1 MIRLSQES
9 AVAHVRKDGTCQTVT
24 EHLFEVSELCGRY
37 ASKLS
42 LGSVGALMG
51 LSHDLGKYSEEFQSY
66 LLSATGLLEQDIDG
80 DYVDPEGRKGKIDHS
95 TAGAQSLWDALLSQG
110 EVPGVLGQFLALCVA
125 SHHSGLIDCVG
136 VDGTDKFSRR
146 MGKADVLVHRRE
158 TWLKLDVSVRER
170 WTSLIRDDELIPSFR
185 KLVKQICQSARST
198 TAIEF
203 EMGMLARFLF
213 SCLIDADRVSTAD
226 FESPAAAKQ
235 RLKGEYAEW
244 PVLVARL
251 ERKLAGFKCESKI
264 DKLRRDV
271 SEHCLNAADRGKG
284 TFTLTV
290 PTGGGKT
297 LASLR
302 FALHHA
308 DRERMARVIYVIPYT
323 SIIDQN
329 AEEIRKILEAKGVEP
344 GSIVLEH
351 HSNLLP
357 ERETW
362 RNKILSENWDA
373 PVVFTTAVQLLEAL
387 FASGTRGARRMH
399 QLANAVLIFDEIQT
413 LPVQCVHMFN
423 NAINFLVEQC
433 GSSVVLCTATQP
445 LLHEVDVQKGA
456 LRLKAQGAELMPDVA
471 PLFAEFQRNEVEY
484 LRKPAGWK
492 ASEVADLALAESR
505 SSRSCLI
512 VVNTKAAA
520 KELYNLCSSASPE
533 TLVFHLST
541 NMCPKH
547 RKDCLA
553 KIKKAL
559 RPEDKQPVICVSTQ
573 LIEAGI
579 DIDFGSAIR
588 HLAGI
593 DSIAQAAGRCN
604 RHGLRSTGRVTV
616 VNPAEPLPDSLKD
629 IRAGQQCA
637 ERVFNEALAPGE
649 TRVDLQNPELIR
661 RYFKYYFFER
671 AKEMDYPVKAAEVGR
686 NDTLLNMLSENGQA
700 VEASDPAPRIHLKQS
715 FMTAARAFNAIN
727 APGQGIVVP
736 YGTEGAAIIA
746 ELCSALSPQELPRAL
761 KRAQQFTV
769 NVYPSALS
777 GMTKADAVYEAQE
790 GLGVL
795 CVDSRYYHPQFGL
808 SSRALGEME
817 FLGND
822 H

>member
-1 MIRLSQES
+1 MIHPVEQT
-9 AVAHVRKDGTCQTVT
+9 AIAHVRKDGTCQTVA
-24 EHLFEVSELCGRY
+24 EHLLEVSNLAGRY
-37 ASKLS
+37 ASKVS
-42 LGSVGALMG
+42 LGSAGALLG
-51 LSHDLGKYSEEFQSY
+51 LSHDLGKYSEEFQNY
-66 LLSATGLLEQDIDG
+66 LRSAAGLLEQDIDV
-80 DYVDPEGRKGKIDHS
+80 DYVDPESKKGKIDHS
-95 TAGAQSLWDALLSQG
+95 TAGAQELWEEFSSHG
-110 EVPGVLGQFLALCVA
+110 ELAGVLGQFLALCVA
-125 SHHSGLIDCVG
+125 SHHSGLIDCVA
-136 VDGTDKFSRR
+136 VDGLDKFSRR
-146 MGKADVLVHRRE
+146 MGKADVLAHRRE
-158 TWLKLDVSVRER
+158 AWLKLDIGVRER
-170 WTSLIRDDELIPSFR
+170 WSALIRDDELIPSFR
-185 KLVKQICQSARST
+185 KLVKRICQSARST

-235 RLKGEYAEW
+235 RLNGEYAEW

-251 ERKLAGFKCESKI
+251 ESKLAGFKCESKI
-264 DKLRRDV
+264 DELRRDV
-271 SEHCLNAADRGKG
+271 SGHCFNAADRGKG
-284 TFTLTV
+284 AFTLTV

-302 FALHHA
+302 FALHLA
-308 DRERMARVIYVIPYT
+308 DRERMERVIYVIPYT

-329 AEEIRKILEAKGVEP
+329 ADEIRKILEPGGVEP

-351 HSNLLP
+351 HSNLMP
-357 ERETW
+357 EKQTW

-387 FASGTRGARRMH
+387 FAAGTRGARRMH

-423 NAINFLVEQC
+423 NAVNFLVEQC

-445 LLHEVDVQKGA
+445 LLHEVDAKKGA
-456 LRLKAQGAELMPDVA
+456 LHLKAEGSELMPDVA

-484 LRKPAGWK
+484 LRKPAGWS
-492 ASEVADLALAESR
+492 ASEVAGLALSESK
-505 SSRSCLI
+505 SSGSCLI

-520 KELYNLCSSASPE
+520 KELYKLCAAASPE

-547 RKDCLA
+547 RKACLA
-553 KIKKAL
+553 EIKK
-559 RPEDKQPVICVSTQ
+559 RIRSGEKQPVICVSTQ

-604 RHGLRSTGRVTV
+604 RHGLRSTGRVLV
-616 VNPAEPLPDSLKD
+616 VNPDKPVPDALKD
-629 IRAGQQCA
+629 IRAGQQSA
-637 ERVFNEALAPGE
+637 ERVLHEVLGTGE
-649 TRVDLQNPELIR
+649 SRVDLQNPELIR

-671 AKEMDYPVKAAEVGR
+671 AKEMDYPVKADDVGR

-700 VEASDPAPRIHLKQS
+700 VEASDRTLKIHLRQS
-715 FMTAARAFNAIN
+715 FMTAAQAFKAIN
-727 APGQGIVVP
+727 SPGQGVVVP
-736 YGTEGAAIIA
+736 YGAEGKAVIA
-746 ELCSALSPQELPRAL
+746 DLCSALQPDELPRVL
-761 KRAQQFTV
+761 WRAQQFTV
-769 NVYPSALS
+769 NVYPSAIKGL
-777 GMTKADAVYEAQE
+777 TKADAIYEAQE

-795 CVDSRYYHPQFGL
+795 CLDPRHYHPEFGL
-808 SSRALGEME
+808 SSRAEGEME
-817 FLGND
+817 FLY
-822 H
+822 HEF

>member
-1 MIRLSQES
+1 MIHPVEQS
-9 AVAHVRKDGTCQTVT
+9 AIAHVRKDGACQTVM
-24 EHLFEVSELCGRY
+24 EHLLEVSELCGRY

-42 LGSVGALMG
+42 LGSAGALIG
-51 LSHDLGKYSEEFQSY
+51 LSHDLGKYSEEFQNY
-66 LLSATGLLEQDIDG
+66 LRSATGLLEQDVDV
-80 DYVDPEGRKGKIDHS
+80 DYVDPEGNRGKIDHS
-95 TAGAQSLWDALLSQG
+95 TAGAQSLWEALSSQG
-110 EVPGVLGQFLALCVA
+110 EVAGVVGQFLALCVA
-125 SHHSGLIDCVG
+125 SHHSGLIDCVA
-136 VDGTDKFSRR
+136 VDGQDKFSRR
-146 MGKADVLVHRRE
+146 MAKAEVLAHRGE
-158 TWLKLDVSVRER
+158 AWLKFDVSIRER
-170 WTSLIRDDELIPSFR
+170 WSDLIRDDELISSFR
-185 KLVKQICQSARST
+185 NVVKRICQSARST

-203 EMGMLARFLF
+203 EMGLLARFLF

-235 RLKGEYAEW
+235 RLNGGYAEW

-251 ERKLAGFKCESKI
+251 EAKLTGFKCESKI

-271 SEHCLNAADRGKG
+271 SDHCLHAADRGKG

-308 DRERMARVIYVIPYT
+308 ALEKMERLVYVIPYT

-329 AEEIRKILEAKGVEP
+329 AEEIRKILEPKEVEP

-351 HSNLLP
+351 HSNLMP
-357 ERETW
+357 ERQTW

-387 FASGTRGARRMH
+387 FAGGTRGARRMH

-413 LPVQCVHMFN
+413 LPLQCVHMFN

-445 LLHEVDVQKGA
+445 LLHEVDAQKGA
-456 LRLKAQGAELMPDVA
+456 LRLKAQGAELMPNVA

-492 ASEVADLALAESR
+492 ASEVADLAISESR
-505 SSRSCLI
+505 TAGSCLI
-512 VVNTKAAA
+512 IVNTKAAA
-520 KELYNLCSSASPE
+520 KELFALCSSASPE

-547 RKDCLA
+547 RKDRLA
-553 KIKKAL
+553 KIKERI
-559 RPEDKQPVICVSTQ
+559 RPEEKQPVICVSTQ

-616 VNPAEPLPDSLKD
+616 VNPAEPLPEALRE

-637 ERVFNEALAPGE
+637 ERVFHEVLAPGE
-649 TRVDLQNPELIR
+649 SRVDLQNPELIR
-661 RYFKYYFFER
+661 ALLQVLFLRARER
-671 AKEMDYPVKAAEVGR
+671 D
-686 NDTLLNMLSENGQA
+686 
-700 VEASDPAPRIHLKQS
+700 
-715 FMTAARAFNAIN
+715 
-727 APGQGIVVP
+727 
-736 YGTEGAAIIA
+736 
-746 ELCSALSPQELPRAL
+746 
-761 KRAQQFTV
+761 
-769 NVYPSALS
+769 
-777 GMTKADAVYEAQE
+777 
-790 GLGVL
+790 
-795 CVDSRYYHPQFGL
+795 GL
-808 SSRALGEME
+808 SSTSKAWRNRPERHSLEHAV
-817 FLGND
+817 
-822 H
+822 